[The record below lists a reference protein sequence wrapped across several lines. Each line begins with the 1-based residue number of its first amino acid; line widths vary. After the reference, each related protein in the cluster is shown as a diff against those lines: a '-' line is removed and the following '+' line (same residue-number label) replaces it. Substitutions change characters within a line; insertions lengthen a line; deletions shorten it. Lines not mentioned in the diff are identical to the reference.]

1 MRRLKSRLRL
11 AKIKA
16 FTSNRAKAEQN
27 VLKAKDLQ
35 QQLGR
40 QIRLARVE
48 AGLTQGEL
56 AEAIFV
62 SQRCISLYELGER
75 EPGVL
80 TLRSIATALAKPVDW
95 FLG

>member
-1 MRRLKSRLRL
+1 M
-11 AKIKA
+11 
-16 FTSNRAKAEQN
+16 
-27 VLKAKDLQ
+27 LKAKDLQ

-80 TLRSIATALAKPVDW
+80 TLKNISAALAKPLEY
-95 FLG
+95 FLS